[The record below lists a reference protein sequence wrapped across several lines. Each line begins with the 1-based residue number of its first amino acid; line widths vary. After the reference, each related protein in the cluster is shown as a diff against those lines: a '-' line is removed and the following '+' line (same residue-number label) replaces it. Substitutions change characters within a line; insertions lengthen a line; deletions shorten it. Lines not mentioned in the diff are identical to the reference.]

1 MRRQLRLRVSL
12 LVAGAL
18 TLFGAIATLLLIG
31 QMQAAQWSRDIWIE
45 GVKPGTHDFVTPPF
59 PLFTYAQV
67 FHTNGVPGGVH
78 YFLLGSDCGG
88 RDLLGLI
95 GRGALPSLELVALV
109 VIVRSLVGVIAGF
122 LMASGVA
129 GVRLLSRGMGRW
141 VAGFPY
147 LALAIIVIQALSP
160 TPAQRTPLAFAVG
173 MALVGWR
180 DVAEVTAG
188 VVERVR
194 LQPYSEAALA
204 LGSRGVTYFRRH
216 VLPHLRPALAA
227 ELPFQASSV
236 LVLVGELGFLQVF
249 LGGAGILLQ
258 VAGAGGGAG
267 PPSTFCV
274 LAPHPDL
281 GELLSPAR
289 YYIQQAWWTPVLVP
303 ALVIALLALG
313 FELLGYAMRLR
324 DEARLWR

>member
-1 MRRQLRLRVSL
+1 M
-12 LVAGAL
+12 
-18 TLFGAIATLLLIG
+18 
-31 QMQAAQWSRDIWIE
+31 
-45 GVKPGTHDFVTPPF
+45 
-59 PLFTYAQV
+59 
-67 FHTNGVPGGVH
+67 FHTNGVGGGVH

-88 RDLLGLI
+88 RDLLGLV

-109 VIVRSLVGVIAGF
+109 VVVRALVGVLAGF
-122 LMASGVA
+122 LMASGSES
-129 GVRLLSRGMGRW
+129 VRLLSRGMGRW

-160 TPAQRTPLAFAVG
+160 TPADRTLIAFAIG

-180 DVAEVTAG
+180 EVAEVTAG
-188 VVERVR
+188 VIEQVR
-194 LQPYSEAALA
+194 LQPYSEAAVA
-204 LGSRGVTYFRRH
+204 LGSRGLTYIGRH

-258 VAGAGGGAG
+258 AGGAGGGSG
-267 PPSTFCV
+267 PASTFCV

-289 YYIQQAWWTPVLVP
+289 FYIQQAWWAPVLVP

-313 FELLGYAMRLR
+313 FELLGHALRLR
-324 DEARLWR
+324 DDLRLSR

>member
-1 MRRQLRLRVSL
+1 VRRTRLGVYLLGLAALAIFGSVAAL
-12 LVAGAL
+12 LVAGEL
-18 TLFGAIATLLLIG
+18 
-31 QMQAAQWSRDIWIE
+31 QPAQWSRDVWIE
-45 GVKPGTHDFVTPPF
+45 GVKPGTNSFVTPPF
-59 PLFTYAQV
+59 PLFTYARV
-67 FHTNGVPGGVH
+67 FHTNGVPGGSH

-88 RDLLGLI
+88 RDLLGLV
-95 GRGALPSLELVALV
+95 GRGAPPSLELVALV
-109 VIVRSLVGVIAGF
+109 VLARALVGVLAGL

-129 GVRLLSRGMGRW
+129 GVRVISRGMGRW

-160 TPAQRTPLAFAVG
+160 TPAQRTLLAFAAG

-188 VVERVR
+188 VVEQVR

-204 LGSRGVTYFRRH
+204 LGSRGLTYFRRH

-249 LGGAGILLQ
+249 VGGAGILLQ
-258 VAGAGGGAG
+258 VAGGSAGAG
-267 PPSTFCV
+267 PNSTFCV
-274 LAPHPDL
+274 LAPQPDL

-289 YYIQQAWWTPVLVP
+289 FYIQQAWWTPVLVP

-313 FELLGYAMRLR
+313 FELLGYALRLR
-324 DEARLWR
+324 DEARLRR